1 MICRPRSAAD
11 LAEAV
16 LAYFRSELFRQ
27 LERRR
32 AVIREFAMQ
41 RYSWAKVAA
50 ITMAVYSKL
59 LDEKTTMPARLSRQE
74 VD

>member
-32 AVIREFAMQ
+32 AMIRKFAME

-50 ITMAVYSKL
+50 ITIAVYSQL
-59 LDEKTTMPARLSRQE
+59 LDEKTTMHSPVQRI